1 VPNTDRPS
9 NPEQQLVV
17 AVGLQTAVLDA
28 ILRELRAARESRI
41 HALWHTA
48 IVAVA
53 AIGMFVALRHV
64 MPERPITVTTN
75 YVPPI
80 GLVSR

>member
-1 VPNTDRPS
+1 MPITDRPS

-17 AVGLQTAVLDA
+17 AVSLQTVALDA
-28 ILRELRAARESRI
+28 LVVELRAARESRV

-48 IVAVA
+48 IIAVV
-53 AIGMFVALRHV
+53 AIGMFAGLRLA
-64 MPERPITVTTN
+64 MPEQPSAA
-75 YVPPI
+75 PI